1 MPRLIVANWKMNPQS
16 LPEAKK
22 LFNSIKNWVKRNSN
36 VLKNIRIIICPPFV
50 YLESL
55 SKLLRTKSCKLKA
68 ELGAQDLF
76 WEDSDPPTPLPPS
89 RRAPK
94 GAFTGEISPKMLK
107 NLGVGYVIVGHSE
120 RRKILEETDEM
131 INKKLKAAIKAK
143 LKPILCIG
151 ETLEERKKGKTFKI
165 LKSQLTKALYHLTT
179 QPLIHSATKPL
190 RHLILAY
197 EPVWSIGTGNPC
209 KPKDAKE
216 VLTFLRKLTQPLF
229 HSTTQPLILY
239 GGSVNSKNAKD
250 YIEVGFDG
258 LLVGGAS
265 LDSKEFIG
273 IIKSL
278 LKS

>member
-36 VLKNIRIIICPPFV
+36 VLKNIGIIICPPFV
-50 YLESL
+50 YLSNFAPL
-55 SKLLRTKSCKLKA
+55 ASNIKHRTPSIS
-68 ELGAQDLF
+68 LGAQDLF
-76 WEDSDPPTPLPPS
+76 WEE
-89 RRAPK
+89 K

-107 NLGVGYVIVGHSE
+107 DLGVEYVIVGHSE
-120 RRKILEETDEM
+120 KRKIFGETDEI

-190 RHLILAY
+190 SHLIFAY
-197 EPVWSIGTGNPC
+197 EPVWAIGTGNPC

-216 VLTFLRKLTQPLF
+216 VLTFLRKLTQTLF

-265 LDSKEFIG
+265 LDPKEFIG